1 MHCETH
7 REGLQTA
14 PEKTFQNSLSTG
26 TRDSCTMIRNSSRH
40 KLPIWAEPT
49 PRRARA
55 QTLPHRRPTSEQF
68 AELLA
73 WQSATSLRQRRTY
86 GPLSPRRCCSPWSW
100 QSSPSRGTRSSADRV
115 DGYLDIRAAVT
126 CNLSIDI
133 KSYSTT
139 YNFNIRP
146 FALKVH
152 FVSSSR
158 LLLSNKQ
165 EYFSADNTEKEYT
178 LFILVTL

>member
-7 REGLQTA
+7 RDGLQTA
-14 PEKTFQNSLSTG
+14 PEKTFQNSLSTV

-40 KLPIWAEPT
+40 KLSVWTELT

-55 QTLPHRRPTSEQF
+55 QTLPHRRPASAAWAEQF

-100 QSSPSRGTRSSADRV
+100 QSSPSRGTRSSADRI
-115 DGYLDIRAAVT
+115 DGYLYIRTAVT
-126 CNLSIDI
+126 CNLSID
-133 KSYSTT
+133 KELQHY
-139 YNFNIRP
+139 
-146 FALKVH
+146 
-152 FVSSSR
+152 
-158 LLLSNKQ
+158 LLLQ
-165 EYFSADNTEKEYT
+165 Y
-178 LFILVTL
+178 